1 MSLKIS
7 VTNLN
12 DIFCLIYSDTE
23 ALTGEKADT
32 ETLLEKS
39 QEFPTQSKWLT
50 VNTGISFILC

>member
-1 MSLKIS
+1 MSLKIP

-39 QEFPTQSKWLT
+39 
-50 VNTGISFILC
+50 